1 MHEMSLAEGIRGIV
15 EEATR
20 AHSGRRVDAV
30 VLEIGALAAVE
41 VEALSFCLEVV
52 LRGTVAEGARIEIEA
67 IPGAGW
73 CMQCATTVPL
83 AALYDACPQCGSY
96 QVQATA
102 GTEMRVKALE
112 LE

>member
-1 MHEMSLAEGIRGIV
+1 
-15 EEATR
+15 
-20 AHSGRRVDAV
+20 
-30 VLEIGALAAVE
+30 
-41 VEALSFCLEVV
+41 
-52 LRGTVAEGARIEIEA
+52 
-67 IPGAGW
+67 
-73 CMQCATTVPL
+73 MQCATTVPL